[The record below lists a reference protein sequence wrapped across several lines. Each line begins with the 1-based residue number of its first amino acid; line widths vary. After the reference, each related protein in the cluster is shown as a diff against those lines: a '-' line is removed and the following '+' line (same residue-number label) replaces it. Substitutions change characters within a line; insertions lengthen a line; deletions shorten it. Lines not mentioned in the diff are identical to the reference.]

1 MKYKEIR
8 WIVGYLNRYPL
19 MFFLTIIGSVIEIT
33 LYASPNLIIGKLID
47 LFVNN
52 APNTEILDWIKYLL
66 LLVIIQAIVFY
77 IVATINEVHAHRVTT
92 DMTSDL
98 FKILQ
103 NRPQY
108 YHDNVRIGDV
118 MARATGDTRIINI
131 GISPAVRILIQVATL
146 LVIALSLFIAINWK
160 LAMILVIT
168 FPIYA
173 FFVYVYA
180 KKLGPESI
188 NLREAFGDLAIN
200 AHETF
205 RGINEIKSYVS
216 EEATVETFA
225 EISTRHSKHVRRFGM
240 LSAFYPPELIIAIS
254 LGLTVIYGIY
264 LISINDL
271 LLSEFVVFVG
281 IITLIQFMSRRV
293 RRIANMTVRMIASA
307 KRLQEMM
314 DTKTTHLSFG
324 KLRFE
329 TIREGIE
336 FKDVSFKYSEDRE
349 WALKDI
355 NLEINQGETVAIV
368 GGPGS
373 GKSTFIKLLLRLY
386 DPQKGSVLID
396 GREIGEYSS
405 NSLREQISAIE
416 QDVFLFSESIRENIA
431 FGKPDASLEEVE
443 NSAKLAKVHEFIS
456 TYAEGYDTMVGERG
470 ITLSGGQKQR
480 IAIARALLMDPL
492 ILIMDDA
499 SSALDA
505 ETESQ
510 IQEAIKNILKTRT
523 SVIITHRLALISE
536 ASKVIVF
543 EKGEIVAIGPHQ
555 KILRTSTHY
564 RRLFESSY
572 ELPPMEELL

>member
-1 MKYKEIR
+1 
-8 WIVGYLNRYPL
+8 
-19 MFFLTIIGSVIEIT
+19 
-33 LYASPNLIIGKLID
+33 
-47 LFVNN
+47 
-52 APNTEILDWIKYLL
+52 
-66 LLVIIQAIVFY
+66 
-77 IVATINEVHAHRVTT
+77 
-92 DMTSDL
+92 
-98 FKILQ
+98 
-103 NRPQY
+103 
-108 YHDNVRIGDV
+108 
-118 MARATGDTRIINI
+118 
-131 GISPAVRILIQVATL
+131 
-146 LVIALSLFIAINWK
+146 
-160 LAMILVIT
+160 
-168 FPIYA
+168 
-173 FFVYVYA
+173 
-180 KKLGPESI
+180 
-188 NLREAFGDLAIN
+188 
-200 AHETF
+200 
-205 RGINEIKSYVS
+205 
-216 EEATVETFA
+216 
-225 EISTRHSKHVRRFGM
+225 
-240 LSAFYPPELIIAIS
+240 
-254 LGLTVIYGIY
+254 
-264 LISINDL
+264 
-271 LLSEFVVFVG
+271 
-281 IITLIQFMSRRV
+281 
-293 RRIANMTVRMIASA
+293 MTVRMIASA

-314 DTKTTHLSFG
+314 ETKTTHLSFG

-536 ASKVIVF
+536 ADKVIVF